1 MNPPSASQ
9 ASETIVTDPIPSQSA
24 ADPGYGAEHVAFAIE
39 LADRARAVMGA
50 RLAAPPDIEIKP
62 DSSYVT
68 DTDKAIER
76 DLRAMIARV
85 YPGHG
90 ILGEEYG
97 PENAEAEHVWSL
109 DPIDGTAAFVAG
121 LPVFGTL
128 IALLHGGRPVVGIID
143 HLVTDDRW
151 IGARGRPTTRNGAV
165 IRTRRCALLAR
176 AMLSAS
182 NPDFF
187 APEERPRFERLRAA
201 TQWRIYGGSCYSYGL
216 LASGRTDVAIDTG
229 LSIHDYAPYAP
240 ILEGAGGI
248 ITDWEGRPI
257 TIDTGPQILA
267 AGDPER
273 HAEALALIAT

>member
-1 MNPPSASQ
+1 MPAKKVPATKP
-9 ASETIVTDPIPSQSA
+9 ATKTLFLD
-24 ADPGYGAEHVAFAIE
+24 EHIDFAVK
-39 LADRARAVMGA
+39 LADAARKVMA
-50 RLAAPPDIEIKP
+50 AKLASPPDIEIKP

-76 DLRAMIARV
+76 ELRALINKA

-97 PENAEAEHVWSL
+97 HENADADHVWSL
-109 DPIDGTAAFVAG
+109 DPIDGTAAWVAG

-128 IALLHGGRPVVGIID
+128 IALLHKGTPVVGIID
-143 HLVTDDRW
+143 HLVTNDRW
-151 IGARGRPTTRNGAV
+151 IGAIGKPSTRNGSP
-165 IRTRRCALLAR
+165 IRTRKCSTMQR

-187 APEERPRFERLRAA
+187 NAQEKPRFERLRAA
-201 TQWRIYGGSCYSYGL
+201 TQWRIYGGSCFSYGL

-229 LSIHDYAPYAP
+229 LSIHDYAPYGP
-240 ILEGAGGI
+240 ILAGAGGI
-248 ITDWEGRPI
+248 VTDWNGAPI
-257 TIDTGPQILA
+257 TADTGRQILA

-273 HAEALALIAT
+273 HAEALALING

>member
-1 MNPPSASQ
+1 MTAKKPRRTRSKIGGRAP
-9 ASETIVTDPIPSQSA
+9 DL
-24 ADPGYGAEHVAFAIE
+24 AEYVDFAVR
-39 LADRARAVMGA
+39 LADRGRKVMAA
-50 RLAAPPDIEIKP
+50 RLARPPDIEVKP

-76 DLRAMIARV
+76 ALRAMINKA

-97 PENAEAEHVWSL
+97 PENPDADYVWAL

-128 IALLHGGRPVVGIID
+128 IALLHRGTPVVGIID

-151 IGARGRPTTRNGAV
+151 IGAAGRPSTRNGRT
-165 IRTRRCALLAR
+165 IRTRRCPNLAR

-187 APEERPRFERLRAA
+187 DPAERPRFERLRQA

-216 LASGRTDVAIDTG
+216 LAAGRTDMAIDTA
-229 LSIHDYAPYAP
+229 LSIHDYAPYVP

-248 ITDWEGRPI
+248 ITDWSGRPV
-257 TIDTGPQILA
+257 TVYTGRQILA
-267 AGDPER
+267 AGDPAR
-273 HAEALALIAT
+273 HAEALKLING